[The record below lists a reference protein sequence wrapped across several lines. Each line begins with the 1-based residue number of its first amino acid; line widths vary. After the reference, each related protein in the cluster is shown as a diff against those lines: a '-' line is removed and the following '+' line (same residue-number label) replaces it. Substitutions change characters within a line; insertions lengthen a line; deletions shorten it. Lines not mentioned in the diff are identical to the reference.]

1 MEKIVEVYD
10 VTSSKIKNMQL
21 NFYVNRE
28 DITALMGNHNCGKTY
43 ILELLLGYSPY
54 ETGTIKIFGN
64 KNIIVEGPR
73 IAYIPEH
80 FKGVSEFS
88 ILQNFFY
95 FSKIYKKNGIEEIYR
110 LCEEFQ
116 LDISNKRKVGKIPVE
131 TIKRLVLA
139 LSVYGGVDLII
150 WDMPFDNLDG
160 GEIEC
165 IKHYI
170 KKLNKEK
177 KITFLLTGTDVGN
190 YLDFADSYIV
200 VKDGRVQKQIA
211 ASNLDKVNQKKC
223 EIHTSDSDLAAAILY
238 KENVKFDVI
247 EKNIIVI
254 YEMQCISDIV
264 ALLVQKG
271 IKIEEV
277 LNRGENKY
285 SYLMKI
291 MKGEAE

>member
-1 MEKIVEVYD
+1 
-10 VTSSKIKNMQL
+10 
-21 NFYVNRE
+21 
-28 DITALMGNHNCGKTY
+28 
-43 ILELLLGYSPY
+43 
-54 ETGTIKIFGN
+54 
-64 KNIIVEGPR
+64 
-73 IAYIPEH
+73 
-80 FKGVSEFS
+80 
-88 ILQNFFY
+88 
-95 FSKIYKKNGIEEIYR
+95 
-110 LCEEFQ
+110 
-116 LDISNKRKVGKIPVE
+116 
-131 TIKRLVLA
+131 
-139 LSVYGGVDLII
+139 
-150 WDMPFDNLDG
+150 
-160 GEIEC
+160 
-165 IKHYI
+165 
-170 KKLNKEK
+170 
-177 KITFLLTGTDVGN
+177 LTGTDVGN